1 MKSVKFLVFFLILS
15 IPSALLISCS
25 QGHSSEI
32 VYLNEDT
39 LRSLTEEKERN
50 LVWTRELESV
60 RLLRDISKNKA
71 VDENSKLST
80 VMLCAVHG
88 DYLPDPIYPELP
100 GFGSLDTSSLSKE
113 HRAFFDEFSEQ
124 ISMWKFPEERV
135 EKNSL
140 FFLALFKSDVEN
152 GWKDFFGTDFPLEEK
167 NESQKTDKKEARLFT
182 SWLYGKPFVD
192 EDSILVPVRFFCA
205 EGSVD
210 VRLCS
215 SKEKPIIDQIA
226 VIKWNGK

>member
-1 MKSVKFLVFFLILS
+1 MKFLVFFLILS

-39 LRSLTEEKERN
+39 LRSLTEDKERS

-124 ISMWKFPEERV
+124 ISMWKFPEEKV
-135 EKNSL
+135 
-140 FFLALFKSDVEN
+140 
-152 GWKDFFGTDFPLEEK
+152 
-167 NESQKTDKKEARLFT
+167 DKKEARLFT
-182 SWLYGKPFVD
+182 SWLYGKTFVD